1 MTTAVPVPCRREPL
15 RDHVGL
21 AVRALITIAVIAV
34 SIGVPPASAHEV
46 LDAESAG
53 RFPEKIERL
62 NAVVAKGESAEER
75 AEALYTLGQTVDR
88 ITDLLNRDLG
98 SHGELGL
105 ATTVLVNELKGH
117 GIALSF
123 WPEANRYKSYLAPFE
138 RYVALHLEGPRGAD
152 ALFRVLQGRFYDSFV
167 YDPFQ
172 LVGLDWRGI
181 VAQTEDAQ
189 DFLALYPDYLN
200 KEEAFFILAVD
211 YARAAREAPDGELA
225 RAYRGR
231 ARATLKE
238 FHETYPDSL
247 RAAAARALLQSLPA
261 AD

>member
-1 MTTAVPVPCRREPL
+1 MTTAVTAPRRG
-15 RDHVGL
+15 RSRGNGAGL
-21 AVRALITIAVIAV
+21 AARLPVATIFAVACCL
-34 SIGVPPASAHEV
+34 SPASAHELIDAEGAEGYSNRAGNLSAV
-46 LDAESAG
+46 IATAESA
-53 RFPEKIERL
+53 ENKAQSL
-62 NAVVAKGESAEER
+62 YALGEMI
-75 AEALYTLGQTVDR
+75 DR

-138 RYVALHLEGPRGAD
+138 RYVALHPEGPRGAD

-172 LVGLDWRGI
+172 PVGLDWRGI

-189 DFLALYPDYLN
+189 DFLALYPDYPN

-231 ARATLKE
+231 ARAMLKE

>member
-1 MTTAVPVPCRREPL
+1 MTTAVTAPRR
-15 RDHVGL
+15 RRSRGNGAGL
-21 AVRALITIAVIAV
+21 AARLPAATIFAVACCL
-34 SIGVPPASAHEV
+34 SPASAHELIDAEGAEGYLNRAGNLSAV
-46 LDAESAG
+46 IATAESAG
-53 RFPEKIERL
+53 NK
-62 NAVVAKGESAEER
+62 AQ
-75 AEALYTLGQTVDR
+75 ALYALGEMIDR

-123 WPEANRYKSYLAPFE
+123 WPEANRYTSYLAPFE
-138 RYVALHLEGPRGAD
+138 RYVALHPEGPRGAD

-172 LVGLDWRGI
+172 PVGLDWRGI

-189 DFLALYPDYLN
+189 DFLALYPDYPN

-225 RAYRGR
+225 RVYRGW

-247 RAAAARALLQSLPA
+247 RAAAARALLQSFPA
-261 AD
+261 AE